1 MACGLGLPDAED
13 CAADHWS
20 AALNG
25 RRERNGQW
33 RAPCPVKGC
42 GSWRALEYD
51 APGKHVRWKSF
62 CGKHDKDAVRPY
74 LVALVG
80 ACMPSRRAGR
90 HPIEHDELIAL
101 ALTGM
106 PPTSLR
112 LAMLEMA
119 GFGTA
124 DALDKLGVRREHR
137 ARVIAGRAP
146 ILVQKPR

>member
-1 MACGLGLPDAED
+1 MGSVIAVYVAWRKRLEELALSIVDGARDRRHEHYFEL
-13 CAADHWS
+13 AA
-20 AALNG
+20 
-25 RRERNGQW
+25 
-33 RAPCPVKGC
+33 
-42 GSWRALEYD
+42 
-51 APGKHVRWKSF
+51 
-62 CGKHDKDAVRPY
+62 
-74 LVALVG
+74 
-80 ACMPSRRAGR
+80 AGR
-90 HPIEHDELIAL
+90 HPIDHGELITLAL
-101 ALTGM
+101 AEM